1 MSEPLL
7 EISLYFDERIDPA
20 TQQPMSLQEVADK
33 LTVYPAHLFKR
44 EYDLTFDYMVTRPY
58 DTRGLL
64 VLYAY
69 LVAEQHQAWL
79 EQMQCEGYLKSWAV
93 FPPGTRR
100 GYFKR
105 REKASIRE

>member
-1 MSEPLL
+1 MGEPLL

-20 TQQPMSLQEVADK
+20 TQQPMSLQEVAEK

-44 EYDLTFDYMVTRPY
+44 EYDLTFDYMVRRPY

-69 LVAEQHQAWL
+69 LLAEQHRAWL
-79 EQMQCEGYLKSWAV
+79 EQMQREGYLKSWAV
-93 FPPGTRR
+93 FPPGTWR

-105 REKASIRE
+105 REKASMRE